1 MKNSINFE
9 NTQVAFSLKS
19 NKELQKAKWLFTI
32 IGISWLP
39 SLAKPVTNF
48 LLRIKFPIK
57 PILKSTV
64 FEHFCGGETVR
75 DCALTI
81 NQLYKKGHVCS
92 IPDYSVEGKQSETQF
107 NDSLKVILEVCRFAE
122 ETKATPFLVFKA
134 TALGKFSLFEKKS
147 QSEQLSESETK
158 EWNDV
163 LTRFYTIGT
172 MVAKSSRLK
181 VMIDAEES
189 WIQDVIDEI
198 AEEMMLRYNKTRCV
212 IFNTV
217 QLYRWDRLEY
227 LQKLEQKSS
236 DSGFKVGVKL
246 VRGAYMEKERDR
258 AITLGYKSPICADK
272 NRSDTNFDNG
282 TRFCLD
288 HLDRFEVFLGTHNE
302 ASSILLTQLMKEK
315 SISNHD
321 ERIWFGQLYGMSD
334 QITFNLAQKG
344 FNTAKYLPF
353 GPVEEVIPYLLR
365 RAEENSSVNSQTS
378 RELFLINSEI
388 KRRKTSS

>member
-64 FEHFCGGETVR
+64 FEHFCGGETVI

-107 NDSLKVILEVCRFAE
+107 NDSLKVILEVCRVAE

-147 QSEQLSESETK
+147 QNEQLSESETK

-217 QLYRWDRLEY
+217 QLYRWDRLDY

-258 AITLGYKSPICADK
+258 AITLGYKSPICSDK

-288 HLDRFEVFLGTHNE
+288 HLESFELFLGTHNE